1 MRSDALILLA
11 VVRSGALT
19 LLGVVRSDALTP
31 ALSHRE
37 RGQTLKTATNVAVL
51 LLPPQGEGANTK
63 KATYVAFC
71 GLFCAL
77 TYSFKQADTGGDRH
91 VQRRHA
97 ARHRNA
103 DELVAMLARQTTHPL
118 TFRTHILFL

>member
-1 MRSDALILLA
+1 MRPGALALLGA
-11 VVRSGALT
+11 VRSG
-19 LLGVVRSDALTP
+19 ALTP

-37 RGQTLKTATNVAVL
+37 REQTLKTATHVAVL

-77 TYSFKQADTGGDRH
+77 ANGFEQADTGGNRH
-91 VQRRHA
+91 VQ
-97 ARHRNA
+97 
-103 DELVAMLARQTTHPL
+103 
-118 TFRTHILFL
+118 